1 MKKDYLDRAAEG
13 VLGFL
18 EKNQKYVP
26 YAAGVFL
33 ISTILGGKLVYDSWK
48 NEEELI
54 YNEKTGYYDRYS
66 ARTGE
71 FLFGNPVFAPT
82 RQESD
87 SILKAIETETERIMK
102 SIRESAKKYGIEMP
116 EPEDSASVKE

>member
-13 VLGFL
+13 ILGFV
-18 EKNQKYVP
+18 KKYIP
-26 YAAGVFL
+26 YAAVGGLLV
-33 ISTILGGKLVYDSWK
+33 STILGGKLLYDSWK

-71 FLFGNPVFAPT
+71 FIFGNPVFSPT
-82 RQESD
+82 RQEGD
-87 SILKAIETETERIMK
+87 SIIKAIETETERIMK
-102 SIRESAKKYGIEMP
+102 SIRESAKKYGIEIP
-116 EPEDSASVKE
+116 EPEDPASLKE